1 LGSTTAARG
10 ATATT
15 RNKTATRAAR
25 ASTTALRATAAREGG
40 ELLWAL
46 AALLDLELNTVDSV
60 GVGGNGGLV
69 TGRGLEVNEGG
80 VL

>member
-1 LGSTTAARG
+1 
-10 ATATT
+10 
-15 RNKTATRAAR
+15 
-25 ASTTALRATAAREGG
+25 
-40 ELLWAL
+40 L